1 MSGGGAFLAAELT
14 RATGA
19 AYQEVDDALWELFD
33 CGLIAPDGFAAL
45 RARLTSGKQSGATA
59 HRAPRRNR
67 GRGSARRLRMGRS
80 SFAQMAGNESM
91 DRIRQRRQAMNAHQ
105 SVPGRWAA
113 LAPLLEIDVTDAER
127 ALARSEAWIDRYG
140 VVTRGAVMAE
150 HHAGGFAEA
159 YRVLSAWEDSG
170 AVLRGYVIEGLGGA
184 QFAPHA
190 VIRQLRQLEDHG
202 AAGHQA
208 AGTSGVAAGPVLL
221 AAGDVANPYGAA
233 LPWPSLDGEPA
244 RLTRGAGAFVVLDRG
259 RLVAHFTRGGRTL
272 TAFDAPSMADDT
284 PPGAISQPTIDAII
298 VALSSTIRAGRLSPV
313 TIDRINGA
321 SVMDLSTQ
329 GWIAAGARLTPK
341 GLSIRG

>member
-1 MSGGGAFLAAELT
+1 
-14 RATGA
+14 
-19 AYQEVDDALWELFD
+19 LWELFD

-45 RARLTSGKQSGATA
+45 RARLMSEKQSGATA

-91 DRIRQRRQAMNAHQ
+91 DRIRQRLQAMNAHQ

-159 YRVLSAWEDSG
+159 YRTLSAWEDSG

-202 AAGHQA
+202 SNLQTAGA
-208 AGTSGVAAGPVLL
+208 PASRAGDGPVLL

-233 LPWPSLDGEPA
+233 LPWPSLDGEPV

-259 RLVAHFTRGGRTL
+259 RLVAHLTRGGRTL
-272 TAFDAPSMADDT
+272 TAFDAPSMADNV
-284 PPGAISQPTIDAII
+284 PPGAISQ
-298 VALSSTIRAGRLSPV
+298 
-313 TIDRINGA
+313 
-321 SVMDLSTQ
+321 
-329 GWIAAGARLTPK
+329 
-341 GLSIRG
+341 

>member
-1 MSGGGAFLAAELT
+1 
-14 RATGA
+14 
-19 AYQEVDDALWELFD
+19 
-33 CGLIAPDGFAAL
+33 
-45 RARLTSGKQSGATA
+45 
-59 HRAPRRNR
+59 
-67 GRGSARRLRMGRS
+67 MGRS

-159 YRVLSAWEDSG
+159 YRTLSAWEDSG

-202 AAGHQA
+202 AAGDHV
-208 AGTSGVAAGPVLL
+208 AGASGVAAGPVLL

-233 LPWPSLDGEPA
+233 LPWPSLDDEPA
-244 RLTRGAGAFVVLDRG
+244 RLTRGAGAFVVVDRG

-298 VALSSTIRAGRLSPV
+298 AALSSTIRAGRLSPV

-321 SVMDLSTQ
+321 SVMDLPTQ